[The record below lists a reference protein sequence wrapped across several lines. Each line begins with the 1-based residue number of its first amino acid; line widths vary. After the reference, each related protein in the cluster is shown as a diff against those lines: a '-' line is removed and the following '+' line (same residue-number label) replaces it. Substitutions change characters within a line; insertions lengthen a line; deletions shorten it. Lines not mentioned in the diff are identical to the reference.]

1 MIADDASAALTPAA
15 PAARGPR
22 APRARARALRP
33 PHSLLCALA
42 LLLALLL
49 AAGPRP
55 VRAWETED
63 QQIFDL
69 QETLRSIEPAGDFY
83 SVLEVPRSAS
93 VADINRAYRKK
104 SMLYHPDK
112 TSDPKLRK
120 LHTLLT
126 SMSSILKDDEMR
138 KRYDGHLARGFPTWR
153 GSGYYYD
160 KYKPGLFTVV
170 FFILFFVSVAQYIV
184 GWIFYYRE
192 KQRIAEHVEAL
203 NELSYVQLKKHFQ
216 KRVLATGARGPSAPA
231 AGPAADDDAKKAKA
245 EGSPNLSK
253 RALKSATP
261 FELLLA
267 SGEIDRNEFTVRKPS
282 LTDVAISR
290 AAQIRMAQLPI
301 VQTAGGRTRVAGS
314 SSLVPARR
322 QTEVPPISSAGSSAE
337 GSESRH
343 ASMPPP
349 QKHQVLFQLPHYA
362 EPSVRSRSST
372 VSSSNLSQS
381 ARPAEYT
388 FHPPAAAKYYLWDS
402 TRIGPTLAFLP
413 ERIADMA
420 IKIEDTAARAF
431 MIHCTKVELHKPSS
445 GTPPRGG
452 VDLLDGSPDAAR
464 PTGYF
469 LARVIRQPIEPA
481 SQSRPDEPSSP
492 EREHQNRTESALSTS
507 RTVLVVDRFDA
518 GKQVLGY
525 PTPNG
530 ALMPSVPA
538 GDDVVIPVRFLANL
552 ALPNLSIK
560 VVPIHPLRI
569 VPTSLFHEISDW
581 TDADAGSEAF
591 GLMSIDQ
598 TRHLFLLSPDD
609 PKSAELPLIGL
620 WFKLHSSSP
629 LDPRVHAACL
639 RYLANKRLSKLD
651 TGKQNM
657 LVCMFPSNEE
667 LADAT
672 ARAGS
677 GLSALRGFGLIKP
690 KMFECFYEASAES
703 VALFVTEQT
712 AAEGEVECSF
722 SRVDLASTS
731 QIGLCR
737 AVERRLGIRLRQ
749 DSDYSDEVKRA
760 RSPTQPTSPPPV
772 LGADQDAVS
781 AGGNCTN
788 EPTEHLGD
796 PSGDQINADI
806 SVLPESQGSTTTALD
821 AERPASESQQAKQ
834 DQQHAPTV
842 SMQAIPSVPTP
853 LPGGMDSQMLYMS
866 MLQRQIEMLQAQI
879 AVLTTQPPWAYY
891 HAMPPQ
897 PGQPYP
903 ALASMPPQTLP
914 GMSAG
919 PFAPTPAFAQ
929 QPTAQAPPSQS
940 STAPHNRLGSS
951 DPGSPAPQ
959 KVPSMSPVAPEQRQ
973 PAKPAR
979 VSTAMGTESPIVL
992 RPPLNKAFSDPP
1004 RPVMLDAAT
1013 NTSFMFDGGSACSS
1027 PERDASAAPSAR
1039 LGDGE
1044 ADSPRDELTTMM
1056 LESDL
1061 RRMHLTSISDALQ
1074 PPADT
1079 GSNYAPVF
1087 DYANV
1092 SSSTSVP
1099 LHHPSSATM
1108 RRSSTHGSVRQGG
1121 LISRDGSRT
1130 SQAAALPDSGR
1141 RGRASETSHS
1151 KLWTD
1156 EPSADRDAG
1165 PLERPSACDII
1176 AELVSDP
1183 EKSFV
1188 FEGSAATAPA
1198 AVPAFAPAPASAP
1211 VSVSAPA
1218 VASSPARVLGQARPP
1233 ASPIK
1238 TTLRPLV
1245 HSPMR
1250 LPLRTQA
1257 GPAARSSRHDA
1268 SKTPSE
1274 LQRSH
1279 AGLSGHEDPDT
1290 SVAHEPYSR
1299 ATFEYLQKYG
1309 LLEAESVADSAF
1321 DDSLLQ
1327 PAF

>member
-1 MIADDASAALTPAA
+1 
-15 PAARGPR
+15 
-22 APRARARALRP
+22 
-33 PHSLLCALA
+33 
-42 LLLALLL
+42 
-49 AAGPRP
+49 
-55 VRAWETED
+55 
-63 QQIFDL
+63 
-69 QETLRSIEPAGDFY
+69 
-83 SVLEVPRSAS
+83 
-93 VADINRAYRKK
+93 
-104 SMLYHPDK
+104 
-112 TSDPKLRK
+112 
-120 LHTLLT
+120 
-126 SMSSILKDDEMR
+126 
-138 KRYDGHLARGFPTWR
+138 
-153 GSGYYYD
+153 
-160 KYKPGLFTVV
+160 
-170 FFILFFVSVAQYIV
+170 
-184 GWIFYYRE
+184 
-192 KQRIAEHVEAL
+192 
-203 NELSYVQLKKHFQ
+203 
-216 KRVLATGARGPSAPA
+216 
-231 AGPAADDDAKKAKA
+231 
-245 EGSPNLSK
+245 
-253 RALKSATP
+253 
-261 FELLLA
+261 
-267 SGEIDRNEFTVRKPS
+267 
-282 LTDVAISR
+282 
-290 AAQIRMAQLPI
+290 
-301 VQTAGGRTRVAGS
+301 
-314 SSLVPARR
+314 
-322 QTEVPPISSAGSSAE
+322 
-337 GSESRH
+337 
-343 ASMPPP
+343 
-349 QKHQVLFQLPHYA
+349 
-362 EPSVRSRSST
+362 
-372 VSSSNLSQS
+372 
-381 ARPAEYT
+381 
-388 FHPPAAAKYYLWDS
+388 
-402 TRIGPTLAFLP
+402 
-413 ERIADMA
+413 
-420 IKIEDTAARAF
+420 
-431 MIHCTKVELHKPSS
+431 
-445 GTPPRGG
+445 
-452 VDLLDGSPDAAR
+452 
-464 PTGYF
+464 
-469 LARVIRQPIEPA
+469 
-481 SQSRPDEPSSP
+481 
-492 EREHQNRTESALSTS
+492 
-507 RTVLVVDRFDA
+507 
-518 GKQVLGY
+518 
-525 PTPNG
+525 
-530 ALMPSVPA
+530 
-538 GDDVVIPVRFLANL
+538 
-552 ALPNLSIK
+552 
-560 VVPIHPLRI
+560 
-569 VPTSLFHEISDW
+569 
-581 TDADAGSEAF
+581 
-591 GLMSIDQ
+591 MSIDQ

-806 SVLPESQGSTTTALD
+806 S
-821 AERPASESQQAKQ
+821 
-834 DQQHAPTV
+834 
-842 SMQAIPSVPTP
+842 
-853 LPGGMDSQMLYMS
+853 GMDSQMLYMS

-879 AVLTTQPPWAYY
+879 AVLTTQPP
-891 HAMPPQ
+891 
-897 PGQPYP
+897 
-903 ALASMPPQTLP
+903 
-914 GMSAG
+914 
-919 PFAPTPAFAQ
+919 
-929 QPTAQAPPSQS
+929 
-940 STAPHNRLGSS
+940 
-951 DPGSPAPQ
+951 
-959 KVPSMSPVAPEQRQ
+959 PVDVA
-973 PAKPAR
+973 
-979 VSTAMGTESPIVL
+979 AMGTESPIVL

-1087 DYANV
+1087 DYAN
-1092 SSSTSVP
+1092 
-1099 LHHPSSATM
+1099 
-1108 RRSSTHGSVRQGG
+1108 
-1121 LISRDGSRT
+1121 
-1130 SQAAALPDSGR
+1130 
-1141 RGRASETSHS
+1141 TSHS

-1211 VSVSAPA
+1211 V
-1218 VASSPARVLGQARPP
+1218 
-1233 ASPIK
+1233 
-1238 TTLRPLV
+1238 
-1245 HSPMR
+1245 
-1250 LPLRTQA
+1250 
-1257 GPAARSSRHDA
+1257 
-1268 SKTPSE
+1268 
-1274 LQRSH
+1274 
-1279 AGLSGHEDPDT
+1279 GHEDPDT